1 MENSFISLEKQGGDT
16 WIFTK
21 YLRSANAK
29 KILDGKILN
38 AHISPDGKKISYVKT
53 DDSDQKVF
61 YLADI
66 DGSNSVE
73 ILKSQDI
80 DAANMAMGP
89 WHPDGTKLLIEINKN
104 IDPKGFQGSVIATL
118 DVSDK
123 DLSALKTACRRFMMR
138 CGSHF

>member
-1 MENSFISLEKQGGDT
+1 MQGQLELYVEKKSLIVETDGSGAENVIFEVPEGNLELKTFSSDGEFIYFIRKARGRHVD
-16 WIFTK
+16 FTK
-21 YLRSANAK
+21 YLRSANPK

-89 WHPDGTKLLIEINKN
+89 WHPTELN
-104 IDPKGFQGSVIATL
+104 F
-118 DVSDK
+118 
-123 DLSALKTACRRFMMR
+123 
-138 CGSHF
+138 